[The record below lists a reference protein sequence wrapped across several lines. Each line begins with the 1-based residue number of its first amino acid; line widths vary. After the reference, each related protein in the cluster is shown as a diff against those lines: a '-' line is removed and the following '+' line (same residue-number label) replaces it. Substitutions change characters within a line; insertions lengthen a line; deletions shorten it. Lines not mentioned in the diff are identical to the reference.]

1 MRLLLLGAQLVDFG
15 FQSQTSSS
23 ATLDIRMSSTLAE
36 GFTRLYHNLQ
46 LEADFDLVNTWW
58 RSRVFDNTVVWL
70 VLRQEGEV
78 SSVL

>member
-1 MRLLLLGAQLVDFG
+1 
-15 FQSQTSSS
+15 
-23 ATLDIRMSSTLAE
+23 MSSTLAE
-36 GFTRLYHNLQ
+36 GFTHLYHNLQ
-46 LEADFDLVNTWW
+46 LEADFDLVDTWW